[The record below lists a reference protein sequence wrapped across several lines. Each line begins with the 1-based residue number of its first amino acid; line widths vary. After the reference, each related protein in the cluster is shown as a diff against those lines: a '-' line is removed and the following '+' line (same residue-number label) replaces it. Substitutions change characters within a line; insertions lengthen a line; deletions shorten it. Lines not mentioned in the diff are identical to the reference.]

1 MRDIRGNADECGCSQ
16 KSGTACRRGLA
27 WSGGSQGRDPRP
39 QRRGTGRAHEA
50 KFEIEEPRGGGANN
64 FWIHTL
70 RLRVRSRR
78 CVPAHPPDLIRTDE
92 LQTSLAGQNQS
103 SPARRGVLY
112 RTPLISS
119 CCTRRLRS
127 TLQARSRRRVRVRA
141 RTPHHRPHRWET
153 PHARPQSQSPSH
165 C

>member
-1 MRDIRGNADECGCSQ
+1 MRTSAGAAKSRVQRVGEGWRGAGEVRDVIPDLNGA
-16 KSGTACRRGLA
+16 
-27 WSGGSQGRDPRP
+27 GR
-39 QRRGTGRAHEA
+39 RAHEA
-50 KFEIEEPRGGGANN
+50 KFEIEEPRGGGATN